1 MRIASNRPR
10 SRVRVALA
18 AGLSLAALTLLQCG
32 GKKTTDITINDAV
45 SDMDGNVLHLHTL
58 PQAAWVELDVFPDGC
73 PSDDQLAAGN
83 TAGVSQSFVV
93 PTGQGLPA
101 VGDLSSG
108 TFGFAVLVKDA
119 TCGVIGFGCKSA
131 DVSSARSVSITVHP
145 QTGATLTDFKPMGAC
160 VAPLSCSTGVCA
172 PGGDA
177 GVVDAAGG
185 SGGSG
190 GSGGTSSGGTSG
202 MGGSSGKGGSGGS
215 PPSMGCKLDL
225 VKSGELPAP
234 IEIGATVAGPA
245 VVATPTGFLIGYRD
259 LAVNGSMDR
268 VTVVAVGADG
278 AAAQPST
285 FSLGAC
291 PGTAVDPGV
300 AMAVSDDGAA
310 GLLAAARPACKNMMA
325 DGGVDG
331 SGITFVRFTGG
342 GQISDGLLLKGPDGF
357 PTITLGSPHALTRA
371 FSPFDYRVTYVQS
384 QTALTFPIVGV
395 MAAPN
400 QPFDPVFTP
409 LLGTTAA
416 TSASSADLLLQAGT
430 VAIDGG
436 TQTAVRVEP
445 KGSAAKTVF
454 RDPATAYAAV
464 AFGQKAALVSRDAMG
479 GLAWV
484 ILGSDAMATGSGT
497 VMGTAKGFDAAVI
510 NDRLVTVSGQ
520 NLGFTMTAFKGVSGT
535 PATTAEITAMVKS
548 DQVSQLASFDGAQLA
563 MAASQASGRVLVAW
577 ASRNQLGAKDPTGG
591 YAVFRCEP

>member
-1 MRIASNRPR
+1 
-10 SRVRVALA
+10 VGLA

-32 GKKTTDITINDAV
+32 GKKSTDITINDAV
-45 SDMDGNVLHLHTL
+45 SDTDGNVLHLHTL
-58 PQAAWVELDVFPDGC
+58 PQAAWVELDVFPNAC
-73 PSDDQLAAGN
+73 PSDDVLATGAAPG
-83 TAGVSQSFVV
+83 ASQSFVV

-108 TFGFAVLVKDA
+108 SYGFAVLVRDA
-119 TCGVIGFGCKSA
+119 SCGVIGFGCKTA
-131 DVSSARSVSITVHP
+131 DVSSSRSVSITVHP
-145 QTGATLTDFKPMGAC
+145 QAGATLTDFKPMGAC
-160 VAPLSCSTGVCA
+160 MAPLTCSAGVCA
-172 PGGDA
+172 PGGDGGVA
-177 GVVDAAGG
+177 GSGGGGTGGAGGASG

-190 GSGGTSSGGTSG
+190 T
-202 MGGSSGKGGSGGS
+202 GGSSGSAGKGGSGGS
-215 PPSMGCKLDL
+215 GPSMGCKLDL
-225 VKSGELPAP
+225 VKSGELPSP

-268 VTVVAVGADG
+268 VTVIAVGADG
-278 AAAQPST
+278 SAAQPST

-291 PGTAVDPGV
+291 PGSAVDVGV
-300 AMAVSDDGAA
+300 AMAVTDDGSS
-310 GLLAAARPACKNMMA
+310 GLLAAARPACKNTMA

-331 SGITFVRFTGG
+331 AGITFVRFTGG

-357 PTITLGSPHALTRA
+357 PAITLGSPHALVRA

-384 QTALTFPIVGV
+384 STAFTFPIVGV

-409 LLGTTAA
+409 LQGTTAA

-436 TQTAVRVEP
+436 TQTAVRIEP

-454 RDPATAYAAV
+454 RDPAAAYAAV

-479 GLAWV
+479 NLGWV
-484 ILGSDAMATGSGT
+484 ILGSDAMSTGSGT
-497 VMGTAKGFDAAVI
+497 VMGAAKGFDAAVI
-510 NDRLVTVSGQ
+510 NDRLVVASGQ
-520 NLGFTMTAFKGVSGT
+520 NLGFTLTAFKGVSGT
-535 PATTAEITAMVKS
+535 PATTADVTATVKS

-563 MAASQASGRVLVAW
+563 AAASQASGRVLVAW